1 MKLAVE
7 SGFQEG
13 TWKLSFTFS
22 IAAADGGASGD
33 SRNVLD
39 RDCRD
44 GKGRSL
50 LEKRREKK
58 KGDGEKGW
66 IFVPG

>member
-1 MKLAVE
+1 MKLAVA

-13 TWKLSFTFS
+13 TWKSSFTFS
-22 IAAADGGASGD
+22 IAAADGGASGHI
-33 SRNVLD
+33 RNVLD

-44 GKGRSL
+44 GKGGSL
-50 LEKRREKK
+50 LEKWREKK
-58 KGDGEKGW
+58 KWDVEKGW